1 MKILVGYD
9 GSTES
14 RNALEEAKKLA
25 RALSAE
31 VYLFTSVEGGQH
43 AARQVYEGFEDAL
56 RCAKQDLADAGI
68 PCEGK
73 LSAQGL
79 EPGEDMV
86 QFAREIQAD
95 LVVIGVKKRSRVNKL
110 MFGSNAQFVILE
122 AACPVLSV
130 K

>member
-1 MKILVGYD
+1 
-9 GSTES
+9 
-14 RNALEEAKKLA
+14 
-25 RALSAE
+25 
-31 VYLFTSVEGGQH
+31 
-43 AARQVYEGFEDAL
+43 
-56 RCAKQDLADAGI
+56 
-68 PCEGK
+68 
-73 LSAQGL
+73 
-79 EPGEDMV
+79 MV

>member
-9 GSTES
+9 GSAES
-14 RNALEEAKKLA
+14 RNALEEAKKQA

-31 VYLFTSVEGGQH
+31 VYLFTCVEGGQH
-43 AARQVYEGFEDAL
+43 AAREVYEGYESALSQAL
-56 RCAKQDLADAGI
+56 RALADAGI

-86 QFAREIQAD
+86 RFAREIQAG
-95 LVVIGVKKRSRVNKL
+95 LIVIGVKKRSRVNKL

-122 AACPVLSV
+122 AACPVLAV